1 MPPLFDE
8 RRKDLM
14 ISVMPA
20 LNRFLAARERSTGE
34 VIEFIKKKQLC
45 FAEDYDMVLAML
57 ADDGLVDDHRF
68 VRNRIEH
75 RLNDGYGPAYIR
87 NDLIKFSVAREIV
100 TEVFGEFPEED
111 YLEAAR
117 VAVQKKERS
126 ALAKDDPART
136 LRNALQ
142 YRGFKYRQIE
152 VVVAEWTEELESEDE
167 DKEYEQ

>member
-14 ISVMPA
+14 MNVVPA
-20 LNRFLAARERSTGE
+20 LNRFLAVRERSTGE
-34 VIEFIKKKQLC
+34 VIDFIKKKQLC
-45 FAEDYDMVLAML
+45 FAEDYDQVLEIL

-68 VRNRIEH
+68 VRNRIEQ

-100 TEVFGEFPEED
+100 TEVFEEFPEAE
-111 YLEAAR
+111 YLTAAR
-117 VAVQKKERS
+117 TAVQKKERS

-142 YRGFKYRQIE
+142 YRGFSYRQIE
-152 VVVAEWTEELESEDE
+152 AVVAEWTAELEAE
-167 DKEYEQ
+167 DKDDEYEQ